1 MTVLGEGEE
10 DADPVHEPLPNCADV
25 PAAHRPTGPPPLR
38 GACNHLVRA
47 FFGGSCEG
55 KVHLRRRKGWRFRR
69 VRGGICTCTLRCSR
83 PARWSWSVPAPT
95 PTAFSSGLAN
105 NGRLGARC
113 TSSSTIRRTESSSA
127 LASKACGHEPRV
139 WCVIDWH
146 QKARVCIYR
155 ADSRGVPTPSTGP
168 FVAPRPLGVAS
179 PNEGGRGGSPP
190 A

>member
-1 MTVLGEGEE
+1 MRAAVPLPVVARTYEAALVRPARGSTVLIALLVLTLSLAMVAGTVLGEGEE

-105 NGRLGARC
+105 NGCLGADVHLHQRFGGQ
-113 TSSSTIRRTESSSA
+113 SRRV
-127 LASKACGHEPRV
+127 H
-139 WCVIDWH
+139 
-146 QKARVCIYR
+146 
-155 ADSRGVPTPSTGP
+155 
-168 FVAPRPLGVAS
+168 
-179 PNEGGRGGSPP
+179 
-190 A
+190 